1 MTTKADIRSQFKALL
16 NRNDC
21 TDALANVFIDQ
32 TIARMQRTLRVP
44 SMEKALTITFTE
56 EMPDSF
62 VLPNDY
68 LGMKSLY
75 FVQEPFSKELEH
87 IALGRFLEI
96 SSLIGSVP
104 QYYTRVQN
112 TIKVKPA
119 GEGMTIYMV
128 YYGEI
133 PDLVE
138 DTDEN
143 FITVIAPDLL
153 IYGALSFACDYF
165 VDERKGPFEER
176 YRTIYAEIEEQNY
189 TLEFSGGMNMI
200 QPLYSYND

>member
-21 TDALANVFIDQ
+21 TDSLANTFIDQ

-75 FVQEPFSKELEH
+75 FVQDPHSKQLEH
-87 IALGRFLEI
+87 LPLGRFLEVNSI
-96 SSLIGSVP
+96 SGTVP

-119 GEGMTIYMV
+119 GEGMTINMV

-133 PDLVE
+133 PGLVN
-138 DTDEN
+138 DTDTN